1 MRVTM
6 YLGAVGPR
14 LPIAKVSAGQ
24 HLIAGPI
31 FCQHLA
37 EDEMS
42 NTDLSDLQLLNDAKA
57 ALRDKDKHRAA
68 ALWAEFCERSVARV
82 KAKVAN
88 DLT

>member
-1 MRVTM
+1 
-6 YLGAVGPR
+6 
-14 LPIAKVSAGQ
+14 
-24 HLIAGPI
+24 
-31 FCQHLA
+31 
-37 EDEMS
+37 MS